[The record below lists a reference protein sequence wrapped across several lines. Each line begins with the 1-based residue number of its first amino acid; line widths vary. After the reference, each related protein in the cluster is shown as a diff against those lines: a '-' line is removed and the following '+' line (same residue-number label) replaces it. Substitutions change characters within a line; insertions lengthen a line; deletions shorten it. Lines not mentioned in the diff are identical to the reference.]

1 MTKTLEK
8 KINELVKSKC
18 LRSTLTKILEED
30 QNQVVASVVF
40 RIKGTKRVKLVH
52 IDGKVADN
60 LETIERCNS
69 RERVVVDL
77 YLMKKHKKQNG
88 EEIEIPVSAQS
99 CPVYGCLDCTLPD
112 CDEECPPGE
121 CS

>member
-60 LETIERCNS
+60 LEAIERCNS